1 MASLLSSS
9 LTIITNPN
17 PPQNKVPVWTRLGYG
32 YGYGYGWDTA
42 GTRHVL
48 NHVRFGT
55 RTKNTPFSRSY
66 QRNGRSNG
74 YYLLTKANI
83 SAEADILAKDTVS
96 VESVDDKNDFGVVSI
111 HHVGILCENL
121 ERSLDFYQ
129 NLLGLKINEAR
140 PNDKLPYRGAWLWVG
155 SEMIHLMELPN
166 PDPLTGRPEHGG
178 RDRHTCI
185 AIRDVSKLKAIL
197 DKAGIPYTLSRSG
210 RPAIFTRDPDANA
223 LEFTQV

>member
-1 MASLLSSS
+1 MAGVNILPSTLL
-9 LTIITNPN
+9 L
-17 PPQNKVPVWTRLGYG
+17 PPPHNK
-32 YGYGYGWDTA
+32 
-42 GTRHVL
+42 L
-48 NHVRFGT
+48 NYVSISPIVA
-55 RTKNTPFSRSY
+55 NTPSRKSIV
-66 QRNGRSNG
+66 QNGIENRNARSQFV
-74 YYLLTKANI
+74 LTKAKP
-83 SAEADILAKDTVS
+83 SLEAELAKDS
-96 VESVDDKNDFGVVSI
+96 VTSESVDEDFGVVNL

-140 PNDKLPYRGAWLWVG
+140 PHDKLPYRGAWLWVG

-166 PDPLTGRPEHGG
+166 PDPYTGRPEHGG

-210 RPAIFTRDPDANA
+210 RPAIFTRDPDTNA
-223 LEFTQV
+223 LEFTQVE

>member
-1 MASLLSSS
+1 MSVLLPSSS
-9 LTIITNPN
+9 TLLPHSNKLNYVSISPSDVARKTNVMR
-17 PPQNKVPVWTRLGYG
+17 KVSGNG
-32 YGYGYGWDTA
+32 DTLKYKVKVVMA
-42 GTRHVL
+42 
-48 NHVRFGT
+48 
-55 RTKNTPFSRSY
+55 
-66 QRNGRSNG
+66 
-74 YYLLTKANI
+74 KAKT
-83 SAEADILAKDTVS
+83 SLEADFLRAQDNSAIDEET
-96 VESVDDKNDFGVVSI
+96 DFGIVNL

-140 PNDKLPYRGAWLWVG
+140 PHDKLPYRGAWLWVG

-166 PDPLTGRPEHGG
+166 PDPYTGRPEHGG

-210 RPAIFTRDPDANA
+210 RPAIFTRDPDTNA
-223 LEFTQV
+223 LEFTQVD